1 MNAINKKKH
10 DGGLK
15 MEPIAIV
22 GTGCRLPGGANSP
35 EAYWDL
41 LANGRDAITE
51 IPADRWNAEAF
62 YSPNPKAP
70 GKTVSRWGGFIDQID
85 RFDARFFG
93 ISPRE
98 AVHMDP
104 QQRILLECVWQALEN
119 GGLVPEALAG
129 TATGVFIGISG
140 MEYSNLVKL
149 DLHRIDGHTGT
160 GVALSVSANRIS
172 YLFDLKGPSMVV
184 DTACSSSLV
193 AVHLACRSIWNGE
206 STLALAGGVN
216 AILAP
221 DVTVTLG
228 KGGMLSPDGRCKSF
242 DADGNGYV
250 RGEGAGIVVLK
261 PLSRALED
269 EDPVQAVILS
279 TVSNQDGHTT
289 GMPVPDQD
297 AQKRMLRDACRNAG
311 ILPHQI
317 QYIEAHG
324 TGTPVG
330 DPIEANAQGEVLA
343 ENREDGAPCYM
354 GSVKTNI
361 GHLESASGVA
371 SLIKVV
377 LALQHRQIPPNLHF
391 NRPNPNIQFE
401 VHRLQIPQALT
412 PWPNGAGPCLAGV
425 NSFGFGGTN
434 ANVLLKEAPQKPAPF
449 PMPEA
454 LRAKPVHFLPVSARS
469 FEALKEFAVRYD
481 DFLAKEENQSESSLY
496 NICYSAGVRR
506 GHQDYRLAV
515 TGESAGQIREGLQA
529 FVKQEKRPQWT
540 SGRKPRGT
548 VTRPAFVF
556 SGQGPQ
562 WWAMGRQLLE
572 SEPVFNDVIQQCDSL
587 FRRHADWS
595 LLKELTASEADTRIH
610 ETCITQPAM
619 FALQVGLAALWR
631 SWGVEPG
638 AVVGH
643 SVGEAAAA
651 YVAGI
656 YSLEDAVRIIF
667 HRGRLLHPM
676 YGKGKMAV
684 VGLPPQEARQALK
697 GYENKISIAAVNS
710 PKSVTLSGDPQALD
724 AVIGPLQEKEVFCRY
739 LKVHYAFHSHQ
750 MEPARKG
757 LLESIQGI
765 RPQSGSVPFYSTVR
779 GARLEGEALG
789 PDYWWDN
796 VRQPVLFYKAIEHM
810 IDDESDVFLEVGPHP
825 VLSANISECFS
836 RMKRQGVVLPSLR
849 HNENDRKVL
858 LGSLGN
864 LYCRG
869 QAVDWKN
876 VYPHGGQ
883 CVSLPYYPWQRER
896 FWHERDEKGV
906 DPFADNVH
914 PFLGRKMENAES
926 SWQARVDRREHTY
939 LGDHNVKGAMVFP
952 GAGLIELG
960 LAAASHRFEDSA
972 WTLGAIEFHNA
983 LILPR
988 NRGVK
993 IQTTLDPVDSSI
1005 KVHSLSDKAQSL
1017 WTLHASG
1024 TVEALTG
1031 PRVCTVDPE
1040 EIKARCAQEVSVD
1053 ELYGDFER
1061 IGLSYGPA
1069 FRGIARC
1076 WKGEGE
1082 ALGRIEKPAE
1092 LESETAAYHLHPA
1105 ILDAGFQVS
1114 ALLVSDAD
1122 AALKKLFLPVGVDK
1136 VHFYGSPP
1144 QSLWAH
1150 VKKIRFNAHMAELDV
1165 RLFDDSGRVWAECL
1179 GLKCRAVEGPKTR
1192 DLDNPENW
1200 LYEWQWEPADEKGS
1214 AGLLDAGEALPSIE
1228 EVVRA
1233 VEAEPQ
1239 PGPANSYSETVKPEL
1254 DGLAAS
1260 YIQKAFK
1267 DLGGSLKDCAAYSNG
1282 ALEQFLMLDQGAS
1295 SVLEPGIKILKDGN
1309 ILVYKEDRW
1318 TTNGAHAQED
1328 PQTLWR
1334 SLIRKFPGY
1343 LPELNLIRTLG
1354 ENYGR
1359 ILKGEVEGV
1368 LQLLP
1373 ETDPVWEHF
1382 FQDAH
1387 SVQNS
1392 NRIVRKIAAHIADS
1406 LPADRKLRILEI
1418 GGASAG
1424 LTTHVLGGLDPE
1436 KVEYVFSDPD
1446 EKWVEKARQKFRE
1459 YPFVDCRVGDLS
1471 DDSSGLETHGY
1482 DLILASFLQ
1491 PGSDPTGEDLQHIK
1505 RLLSSQGLLLCLGKT
1520 QAAGWQDWVLRT
1532 RSKKH
1537 SLAEPEKLE
1546 EQLAQAG
1553 FAAPTCLSPEN
1564 AARSQEQTVIL
1575 AQGPKLAEPVSVKK
1589 PGHVKPKTP
1598 GSWVLFCD
1606 EQGEG
1611 ERLADL
1617 LHQAG
1622 ERCLLVRP
1630 DDSFKK
1636 QDARRVTIRPECL
1649 EDMEPLLDLATQ
1661 EGGRL
1666 RGVVHLW
1673 GLDFPAPA
1681 KLNAAS
1687 LETAEAQGNLCIVH
1701 LVNELAHNNWE
1712 EAPRLFLV
1720 TRGSQDAGHAGPG
1733 LSVAQAPI
1741 WGLGQVVQSEHPNL
1755 RCRLVD
1761 LDPKNRDTET
1771 LFEEIFLEE
1780 AAEEVAHR
1788 QGRRYVRRLVRP
1800 KPSYLNID
1808 NPASAGAESPAY
1820 RLEIGAPGILDDF
1833 KVVPH
1838 SRKPP
1843 GRGEVEIQVQ
1853 AAGVNFRDVM
1863 IAMGMLPGELEGVN
1877 EAWETLGLEC
1887 AGRVSAVGEGV
1898 EEFKP
1903 GDAVLS
1909 LCGGGAFGSH
1919 VTVPAFAT
1927 VLKPERLSFEDA
1939 ATVPVTFL
1947 TAWYMLHRAGRLRA
1961 GERVL
1966 IHAAAGGV
1974 GLAAVQ
1980 VAQLAGAEV
1989 YATAGSPEKRG
2000 FLRALGVKHVF
2011 NSRTL
2016 EFADQILEAT
2026 QGEGV
2031 DVVLNSLSG
2040 PFIAKSVGILKPFG
2054 RFLEI
2059 GKRDIYENNKVGLKP
2074 FLKGLSFITMV
2085 DIKQGFAEFGQ
2096 EFRSIFLE
2104 IMRHIEEGN
2113 LHPLPHRVFPLSN
2126 VAGGFRT
2133 MAQARHMGKVV
2144 VSLMESD
2151 LKVVWESDAMA
2162 RFAADATYCITGG
2175 LGGFG
2180 LTTAQW
2186 MVAQG
2191 ARHLALVG
2199 RSGADSDDALAAV
2212 AAMKEAGA
2220 DVQVISA
2227 DVSRSEDVERV
2238 LKRIES
2244 GMPPLKGVIHAAMVL
2259 DDGLLVHMT
2268 PQRFHRVM
2276 APKVLG
2282 AWNLHQQT
2290 LNAPLDFFI
2299 LFSSIANVIGS
2310 PGQGNYVAANA
2321 FLQALARHRRSQGL
2335 AGQVIHWAPLTE
2347 VGIAAR
2353 QNLNE
2358 RLEGQGVLSLSPQQA
2373 VDMLGRLIEQNPAE
2387 MAVFPVKWGKLLS
2400 LTRSSK
2406 VPAKFLHVHGEE
2418 SLKDLGADANGDAE
2432 EPFRPK
2438 LMSAPPEER
2447 PELLAEHLRKS
2458 IAKVLGLSPA
2468 KLELDQPLTDV
2479 GLDSLMAMELI
2490 VRIEMDLEITVP
2502 VVRFLGGPSIEQMVP
2517 WLIEEM
2523 NLNAAETPEDSLD
2536 GGDFDQGPE
2545 KMAAEPE
2552 KQTEEV

>member
-1 MNAINKKKH
+1 MNAINNKKH

-22 GTGCRLPGGANSP
+22 GMGCRFPGGANSP

-41 LANGRDAITE
+41 LASGKDAITE
-51 IPADRWNAEAF
+51 IPADRWNAQAF

-70 GKTVSRWGGFIDQID
+70 GKTVSRWGGFIDSID

-104 QQRILLECVWQALEN
+104 QQRILLECVWQALED
-119 GGLVPEALAG
+119 GGLVPEQLEG
-129 TATGVFIGISG
+129 SATGVFIGISG

-160 GVALSVSANRIS
+160 GVALSVAANRIS

-206 STLALAGGVN
+206 STAALAGGVN

-242 DADGNGYV
+242 DAEGNGYV

-269 EDPVQAVILS
+269 GDPVHALIMS

-289 GMPVPDQD
+289 GMPVPDAD
-297 AQKRMLRDACRNAG
+297 AQKRMLREACRNAG
-311 ILPHQI
+311 IAPHQI

-343 ENREDGAPCYM
+343 ENRDDQQPCFM

-361 GHLESASGVA
+361 GHLESASGIA

-377 LALQHRQIPPNLHF
+377 LALKHKQIPPNLHF
-391 NRPNPNIQFE
+391 KRPNPNIHFDR
-401 VHRLQIPQALT
+401 HRLRIPDALM
-412 PWPNGAGPCLAGV
+412 PWPNGSGPCLAGV

-434 ANVLLKEAPQKPAPF
+434 ANVLLKEAPQPPGPF
-449 PMPEA
+449 PMPET
-454 LRAKPVHFLPVSARS
+454 LRSRPVHFLPISARS
-469 FEALKEFAVRYD
+469 FEALKNFAARYD
-481 DFLAKEENQSESSLY
+481 AFLGDAQNQSDSALY
-496 NICYSAGVRR
+496 NICYSAGARR
-506 GHQDYRLAV
+506 GHQDYRLTV
-515 TGESAGQIREGLQA
+515 TGESAQAMREALAA
-529 FVKQEKRPQWT
+529 FVKQEKRPQWV
-540 SGRKPRGT
+540 SGRRPRGT
-548 VTRPAFVF
+548 VSRPAFVF

-562 WWAMGRQLLE
+562 WWAMGRQLLQ
-572 SEPVFNDVIQQCDSL
+572 SEPVFNDAVQQCDSL

-595 LLKELTASEADTRIH
+595 LLQELNRDEASSRIH
-610 ETCITQPAM
+610 ETWFTQPAM
-619 FALQVGLAALWR
+619 FSLQVGLAALWR
-631 SWGVEPG
+631 SWGIEPG

-656 YSLEDAVRIIF
+656 YSLEDAVRIIY
-667 HRGRLLHPM
+667 HRGRLLHAM

-697 GYENKISIAAVNS
+697 GFENTISIAAVNS
-710 PKSVTLSGDPQALD
+710 PKSVTLSGDPEALD
-724 AVIGPLQEKEVFCRY
+724 SVIRPLEAKEVFCRY

-750 MEPARKG
+750 MEPVRKG
-757 LLESIQGI
+757 LLESLSGI
-765 RPQSGSVPFYSTVR
+765 RPESGNIPFYSTVR
-779 GARLEGEALG
+779 GARLDGKDMG
-789 PDYWWDN
+789 PGYWWEN
-796 VRQPVLFYKAIEHM
+796 VRQPVLFYKSVENI
-810 IDDESDVFLEVGPHP
+810 IDDESEVFLEIGPHP
-825 VLSANISECFS
+825 VLGANISECFS
-836 RMKRQGVVLPSLR
+836 RMKRQGTVLPSLR

-858 LGSLGN
+858 LGSLGS

-869 QAVDWKN
+869 HAIDWKN

-883 CVSLPYYPWQRER
+883 SVPLPNYPWQRER

-906 DPFADNVH
+906 DPFAENVH

-926 SWQARVDRREHTY
+926 SWQARVDRREYTY
-939 LGDHNVKGAMVFP
+939 LGDHVVKGAMVFP

-960 LAAASHRFEDSA
+960 LAAAGHVFEDTA
-972 WTLGAIEFHNA
+972 WTLGAVEFHNA

-988 NRGVK
+988 NRGLK

-1005 KVHSLSDKAQSL
+1005 KIHSLSDKNQSL
-1017 WTLHASG
+1017 WTLHATA
-1024 TVEALTG
+1024 TVETLTG

-1040 EIKARCAQEVSVD
+1040 EIQARCPEAVATED
-1053 ELYGDFER
+1053 LYSQFDR

-1082 ALGRIEKPAE
+1082 ALGRIEKPPT
-1092 LESETAAYHLHPA
+1092 LEKENSGYHLHPV
-1105 ILDAGFQVS
+1105 ILDAAFQVS
-1114 ALLVSDAD
+1114 ALLISG
-1122 AALKKLFLPVGVDK
+1122 AAGKKLFLPVGVEK
-1136 VHFYGSPP
+1136 VHYYGSPP
-1144 QSLWAH
+1144 ESLWAH
-1150 VKKIRFNAHMAELDV
+1150 VKKVRFSANQAELDI
-1165 RLFDDSGRVWAECL
+1165 RLYDDSGRVWAECL
-1179 GLKCRAVEGPKTR
+1179 GFKCRALEGPKTR
-1192 DLDNPENW
+1192 DLDDPENW
-1200 LYEWQWEPADEKGS
+1200 LYEWRWEPADEKERS
-1214 AGLLDAGEALPSIE
+1214 ETSPAGAVLPAIGTLAGSIE
-1228 EVVRA
+1228 TVSLRLD
-1233 VEAEPQ
+1233 
-1239 PGPANSYSETVKPEL
+1239 NSYREKVKPEL
-1254 DGLAAS
+1254 DGLAAA

-1282 ALEQFLMLDQGAS
+1282 TADRFLMLDQAAS
-1295 SVLEPGIKILKDGN
+1295 AVLEPGIKILKDGN
-1309 ILVYKEDRW
+1309 ILVFKGDRW
-1318 TTNGAHAQED
+1318 TTNGSHAQED
-1328 PQTLWR
+1328 PEALWR
-1334 SLIRKFPGY
+1334 TLIRKFPGY
-1343 LPELNLIRTLG
+1343 LPELNLIRTVG

-1368 LQLLP
+1368 LKLLP
-1373 ETDPVWEHF
+1373 GTDPVWEHF

-1387 SVQNS
+1387 SVQLS
-1392 NRIVRKIAAHIADS
+1392 NQRVRKLAARLADAQ
-1406 LPADRKLRILEI
+1406 PEGQKLKILELG
-1418 GGASAG
+1418 GGAGG
-1424 LTTHVLGGLDPE
+1424 LTTHIVSGLNPDR
-1436 KVEYVFSDPD
+1436 VEYVFSDAD
-1446 EKWVEKARQKFRE
+1446 ESWVEKARQKFRA
-1459 YPFVDCRVGDLS
+1459 YPFVDCRTGDPGAES
-1471 DDSSGLETHGY
+1471 GGLETHGF
-1482 DLILASFLQ
+1482 DLIVVSFLK
-1491 PGSDPTGEDLQHIK
+1491 PGSDPSVEHLQHIK
-1505 RLLSSQGLLLCLGKT
+1505 QLLSSQGVLLCLGKT
-1520 QAAGWQDWVLRT
+1520 EAAGWQDWVLRT
-1532 RSKKH
+1532 RSRKSDAKECEN
-1537 SLAEPEKLE
+1537 LEEKLR
-1546 EQLAQAG
+1546 QAG
-1553 FAAPTCLSPEN
+1553 FADVTRVGGGTANE
-1564 AARSQEQTVIL
+1564 QEQAVIL
-1575 AQGPKLAEPVSVKK
+1575 AQGPKLAEPVSAKK
-1589 PGHVKPKTP
+1589 PGGFRPKSP
-1598 GSWVLFCD
+1598 GGWILFCD
-1606 EQGEG
+1606 PHGQGD
-1611 ERLADL
+1611 RLAEL
-1617 LHQAG
+1617 LEEAG
-1622 ERCLLVRP
+1622 ERCLRVRP
-1630 DDSFKK
+1630 GTSFNKVSP
-1636 QDARRVTIRPECL
+1636 QLVEIRPDCL
-1649 EDMEPLLDLATQ
+1649 EDMEPLFEIATQ
-1661 EGGRL
+1661 EGKRIKGI
-1666 RGVVHLW
+1666 VHLW
-1673 GLDFPAPA
+1673 GLDAPAPGE
-1681 KLNAAS
+1681 LTPAS
-1687 LETAEAQGNLCIVH
+1687 LKTAETVGSLSVVH
-1701 LVNELAHNNWE
+1701 LVNEMAHNNWE

-1720 TRGSQDAGHAGPG
+1720 TRGSQDAGAPQNG
-1733 LSVAQAPI
+1733 LSVAQAPV

-1755 RCRLVD
+1755 RCRLID
-1761 LDPKNRDTET
+1761 LDPDESSVET
-1771 LFEEIFLEE
+1771 LFEELFAEE
-1780 AAEEVAHR
+1780 APEEIALR
-1788 QGRRYVRRLVRP
+1788 EGRRYVRRLVRP
-1800 KPSYLNID
+1800 RPGTRTID
-1808 NPASAGAESPAY
+1808 NLPDAGIEAPAY
-1820 RLEIGAPGILDDF
+1820 RLETGSPGILDDF
-1833 KVVPH
+1833 KVVRH
-1838 SRKPP
+1838 SRTAP
-1843 GRGEVEIQVQ
+1843 GPGEVEICVE
-1853 AAGVNFRDVM
+1853 AAGLNFRDVM
-1863 IAMGMLPGELEGVN
+1863 IAMGLLPGELEGV
-1877 EAWETLGLEC
+1877 EQAWETLGLEC
-1887 AGRVSAVGEGV
+1887 SGRVSAVGEGV
-1898 EEFKP
+1898 AEFKV
-1903 GDAVLS
+1903 GDAVVSLS
-1909 LCGGGAFGSH
+1909 GGGAFGSY
-1919 VTVPAFAT
+1919 VIAPAFAT
-1927 VLKPERLSFEDA
+1927 VRKPERMSFAEA

-1961 GERVL
+1961 GERAL

-1980 VAQLAGAEV
+1980 IAQLAGAEV

-2016 EFADQILEAT
+2016 EFADQILEMT

-2031 DVVLNSLSG
+2031 DLVLNSLSG

-2104 IMRHIEEGN
+2104 IVRHIEEGK

-2126 VAGGFRT
+2126 TAGAFRT
-2133 MAQARHMGKVV
+2133 MAQARHIGKVV
-2144 VSLMESD
+2144 VSLRETD
-2151 LKVVWESDAMA
+2151 LNVIWDCEEPA
-2162 RFAADATYCITGG
+2162 RFDPEATYCITGG

-2180 LTTAQW
+2180 LATAAW
-2186 MVAQG
+2186 MVRQG

-2199 RSGADSDDALAAV
+2199 RNGAVSDDALEAV
-2212 AAMKEAGA
+2212 AGMKEAGA
-2220 DVQVISA
+2220 DVQVIAA
-2227 DVSRSEDVERV
+2227 DVSRAEDVERV
-2238 LKRIES
+2238 FERMAS
-2244 GMPPLKGVIHAAMVL
+2244 VMPPLKGVIHAAMVL

-2268 PQRFHRVM
+2268 PQRLHRVT
-2276 APKVLG
+2276 APKILG
-2282 AWNLHQQT
+2282 AWNLHRQT

-2321 FLQALARHRRSQGL
+2321 FLEALAQHRRLEGR
-2335 AGQVIHWAPLTE
+2335 AGQVINWAPLTE
-2347 VGIAAR
+2347 VGVAAR

-2358 RLEGQGVLSLSPQQA
+2358 RLEAQGVLSLTPQQA
-2373 VDMLGRLIEQNPAE
+2373 VDMLGRLIQKNPVQT
-2387 MAVFPVKWGKLLS
+2387 AVFPVKWGKLLS

-2406 VPAKFLHVHGEE
+2406 VPAKFAHVLGEE
-2418 SLKDLGADANGDAE
+2418 SQKELGADANSEVE

-2447 PELLAEHLRKS
+2447 PAILAEHLRKS
-2458 IAKVLGLSPA
+2458 IAKVLGLAPD

-2523 NLNAAETPEDSLD
+2523 NLNESESLEDSID
-2536 GGDFDQGPE
+2536 GFDACEE
-2545 KMAAEPE
+2545 KLETE
-2552 KQTEEV
+2552 RQTQTEEV